1 MEELRRNGK
10 EKGRGKREG
19 KREKLAFCSHTHP
32 SIHPFTYQCM
42 DATHTTA
49 ETTSNTTTKESLTL
63 LHIRWYFTQAMQQ
76 PREEKK
82 LR

>member
-10 EKGRGKREG
+10 GRKRKREEG
-19 KREKLAFCSHTHP
+19 REKRKAGFLLSHSFHP
-32 SIHPFTYQCM
+32 STYQCM

-49 ETTSNTTTKESLTL
+49 ETTSNTTTKESLSL
-63 LHIRWYFTQAMQQ
+63 LHISWYCTQVMQQ
-76 PREEKK
+76 PREKKK

>member
-1 MEELRRNGK
+1 MEELRRNGI
-10 EKGRGKREG
+10 ESGRGKRERENG
-19 KREKLAFCSHTHP
+19 KEKSWLSALTL
-32 SIHPFTYQCM
+32 IHPFIYQCM

-63 LHIRWYFTQAMQQ
+63 LHISWYFTQVMQQ